1 MNPIVV
7 AIGGNALIKDGQE
20 GNIYQQFA
28 NSRETCDHIVK
39 LVKMGYDLVLTHG
52 NGPQVGNALLR
63 HERARD
69 RIPPYPL
76 GVCVAETVGSM
87 GYMLQ
92 QTMQNTLKKEGI
104 EKSSVCIITQVL
116 VDNSDPA
123 FKRPTKPVGQF
134 FTLEQIRPMREK
146 DGWEVVEDAGR
157 GWRRVVPSPIPKKI
171 IETDMIRQMLEQG
184 HIVIA
189 GGGGGLPVVV
199 LENGL
204 LDGREAV
211 VDKDYASSC
220 LASELGC
227 ERFVILTGVSKV
239 CINYKKKDQK
249 ELDTMTLSEAKR
261 YLEECQFPQGSM
273 GPKVQAAIDFIE
285 RGGKEV
291 IITDIH
297 LIDKAMKD
305 QAGTHIFRAR
315 EDIVESVNID
325 THSNFPRYELQPTN
339 GRMQRHP
346 KDRAF
351 Q

>member
-1 MNPIVV
+1 MSINDAQAGDEMRPIVV

-39 LVKMGYDLVLTHG
+39 LVKMGYDIVLTHG

-69 RIPPYPL
+69 KIPPYPL

-104 EKSSVCIITQVL
+104 DKSSICIITQVL
-116 VDNSDPA
+116 VDNDDPA
-123 FKRPTKPVGQF
+123 FLNPTKPIGQF
-134 FTLEQIRPMREK
+134 FTKEQIRPMIEK
-146 DGWEVVEDAGR
+146 ERWDVVEDSGR
-157 GWRRVVPSPIPKKI
+157 GWRRVVPSPIPKRI
-171 IETDMIRQMLEQG
+171 IETEMIRQMLKAG

-189 GGGGGLPVVV
+189 GGGGGLPVI
-199 LENGL
+199 LMDNGM

-211 VDKDYASSC
+211 VDKDYASSR
-220 LASELGC
+220 LASELDC
-227 ERFVILTGVSKV
+227 ETFVILTGVAKV
-239 CINYKKKDQK
+239 CLNYNKADQK
-249 ELDTMTLSEAKR
+249 DIDSMTASEAEG
-261 YLEECQFPQGSM
+261 YLASGQFPQGSM
-273 GPKVQAAIDFIE
+273 GPKIQAAIDFIR

-297 LIDKAMKD
+297 LIDKAIKRK
-305 QAGTHIFRAR
+305 AGTHIYPDPPGKKMGKKPGKKQAR
-315 EDIVESVNID
+315 K
-325 THSNFPRYELQPTN
+325 R
-339 GRMQRHP
+339 GG
-346 KDRAF
+346 
-351 Q
+351 

>member
-39 LVKMGYDLVLTHG
+39 LVKMGYDIVLTHG

-69 RIPPYPL
+69 KIPPYPL

-104 EKSSVCIITQVL
+104 NKSAICIITQVL
-116 VDNSDPA
+116 VDNDDPA
-123 FKRPTKPVGQF
+123 FKNPTKPIGQF
-134 FTLEQIRPMREK
+134 FTKEQIRPMIEK
-146 DGWEVVEDAGR
+146 EHWDVVEDSGR
-157 GWRRVVPSPIPKKI
+157 GWRRVVPSPMPSKI
-171 IETDMIRQMLEQG
+171 IETRMIRQMLQAG

-189 GGGGGLPVVV
+189 GGGGGLPVVMM
-199 LENGL
+199 EGGF

-211 VDKDYASSC
+211 VDKDHASSR

-227 ERFVILTGVSKV
+227 ERFVILTGVTKV
-239 CINYKKKDQK
+239 CINYKKADQL
-249 ELDTMTLSEAKR
+249 ELDAMTVSEAQDH
-261 YLEECQFPQGSM
+261 LASGQFPQGSM
-273 GPKVQAAIDFIE
+273 GPKVQAAVDFIK

-297 LIDKAMKD
+297 LIDQAVKGR
-305 QAGTHIFRAR
+305 AGTHIYPDPAGKKR
-315 EDIVESVNID
+315 
-325 THSNFPRYELQPTN
+325 
-339 GRMQRHP
+339 GG
-346 KDRAF
+346 
-351 Q
+351 